1 VLREDKIKDLAR
13 RIALMISQEKGTE
26 SYLLPDEEFVILVH
40 GKVDVL
46 ALAEWVYERL
56 G

>member
-13 RIALMISQEKGTE
+13 RIALMISEGGAE
-26 SYLLPDEEFVILVH
+26 SYHLPDEEFVILVH